1 MKEIKASKSEI
12 DYLRQKFEQA
22 QNDLK
27 ASRNDSLAENLPEQ
41 LADKERELRDV
52 DDGISALNDEITVLN
67 KQGDTRAKLS
77 LKKQDRERLSAT
89 LNGLYVIFCQNT
101 IFRPRLNH
109 VFLRKTDHL
118 SLGTLTAKSPFKRC
132 WATSLQLIVWSK
144 TSKVLKSM
152 C

>member
-22 QNDLK
+22 QNELK
-27 ASRNDSLAENLPEQ
+27 ASRNESLADNLPEQ
-41 LADKERELRDV
+41 MADKERELRDV

-89 LNGLYVIFCQNT
+89 LNGL
-101 IFRPRLNH
+101 
-109 VFLRKTDHL
+109 
-118 SLGTLTAKSPFKRC
+118 
-132 WATSLQLIVWSK
+132 
-144 TSKVLKSM
+144 
-152 C
+152 

>member
-27 ASRNDSLAENLPEQ
+27 ASRNDSLAQNLPEQ

-52 DDGISALNDEITVLN
+52 DDRVSALNDEITVLN

-89 LNGLYVIFCQNT
+89 LNGLYAICCQKT
-101 IFRPRLNH
+101 CLRPNFNY
-109 VFLRKTDHL
+109 VFLRQTDHI
-118 SLGTLTAKSPFKRC
+118 SLGTLTAKNSFIRC
-132 WATSLQLIVWSK
+132 WAASLPLIVWSK
-144 TSKVLKSM
+144 TSRMLKSM